1 MNYGSINNCDVANG
15 DGVRVSLFVSG
26 CSHHCKGCFNP
37 ETWDYS
43 FGKCFTRE
51 VEDKIMEMLKPD
63 YISGLTLLGGDP
75 MELPNQKALLPFLKR
90 VKETYPDK
98 TIWCYT
104 GYVYEDICKKYQH
117 EWNEVIDFL
126 PLLDVLVDGPFIEE
140 RKNVSLKFR
149 GSSNQRIIDIKKTV
163 ESGYIHLL

>member
-149 GSSNQRIIDIKKTV
+149 GSSNQRIIDIRKTV

>member
-43 FGKCFTRE
+43 FGECFTRE

-149 GSSNQRIIDIKKTV
+149 GSSNQRIINIKKTV